1 MPNGIIYIARN
12 NNNPPNHYKIGKSD
26 RADPAQRMR
35 ELTSDTTNYQGEFF
49 SEGYI
54 LVSEV
59 DECERLVHET
69 LSYARIND
77 RREFFDINLNEA
89 IKIIRQTL
97 RDNIMQDFFGDE
109 INEIEDIQL
118 QSGDRDK
125 YKNQNYIL
133 NFIEPSEI
141 QLLNFKEI
149 CKFADVHGWSWN
161 LSCHG
166 GLCLWHF
173 RHALYVLL
181 NKAKFIEKFSEDA
194 LYVPEVDQTMYSRK
208 DIPSNKAILL
218 QKLLLQINLRE
229 YLREIRFPDNLGYLG
244 VAMHMIGEDIEKKDK
259 KLTKFFIPEFIK
271 LYPNSTQSIRELED
285 IYNNGKVL
293 DPWKLEIFERLIKSN
308 NLRRVEN

>member
-1 MPNGIIYIARN
+1 MPMGIIYIARN
-12 NNNPPNHYKIGKSD
+12 NNNPTNHYKIGKSD

-35 ELTSDTTNYQGEFF
+35 ELNSDTTNYQGEFF

-59 DECERLVHET
+59 DECERLIHET

-77 RREFFDINLNEA
+77 RREFFDINLDEA

-97 RDNIMQDFFGDE
+97 KDNIIQDFFRDQ
-109 INEIEDIQL
+109 INEIDDIEL

-125 YKNQNYIL
+125 YKNQNHIL

-141 QLLNFKEI
+141 QLLNFKKI
-149 CKFADVHGWSWN
+149 CKFADVHSWSWN
-161 LSCHG
+161 LGCHG
-166 GLCLWHF
+166 GSCLRQF
-173 RHALYVLL
+173 RHAFYVLL

-194 LYVPEVDQTMYSRK
+194 LYVPIEEQTMYRRQ
-208 DIPSNKAILL
+208 DIPLNKAILL

-229 YLREIRFPDNLGYLG
+229 YLRDIRFPDNLGYLG
-244 VAMHMIGEDIEKKDK
+244 VAMHMIGEDIEKKNK

-271 LYPNSTQSIRELED
+271 LYPNSTQIIRELED
-285 IYNNGKVL
+285 IYYNGKVL
-293 DPWKLEIFERLIKSN
+293 DPWKLEIFERMIASN
-308 NLRRVEN
+308 IPNRI

>member
-12 NNNPPNHYKIGKSD
+12 NSNPSNHYKIGKSD
-26 RADPAQRMR
+26 RADPALRMR
-35 ELTSDTTNYQGEFF
+35 ELTSDTTNYQGEFY
-49 SEGYI
+49 SKGYV

-69 LSYARIND
+69 LNYARINN
-77 RREFFDINLNEA
+77 RREFFDINLDEA

-97 RDNIMQDFFGDE
+97 GDNIIQDFFVDE
-109 INEIEDIQL
+109 INEIDDIEL

-125 YKNQNYIL
+125 YKNQNHIL

-141 QLLNFKEI
+141 KLLNFKEI
-149 CKFADVHGWSWN
+149 CKFADVHRWGWN

-166 GLCLWHF
+166 GFCLWQF
-173 RHALYVLL
+173 RHAFYVLL
-181 NKAKFIEKFSEDA
+181 NKEKFIQKFSEDA
-194 LYVPEVDQTMYSRK
+194 LYVPREEQTMYSRK
-208 DIPSNKAILL
+208 DIPLHKAIQL

-229 YLREIRFPDNLGYLG
+229 YLRDIRFPDSLGYLG

-271 LYPNSTQSIRELED
+271 LYPNSTHIIRELED
-285 IYNNGKVL
+285 IYYNGKVL
-293 DPWKLEIFERLIKSN
+293 DPWKLEIFERMIAYN
-308 NLRRVEN
+308 IPNRI

>member
-77 RREFFDINLNEA
+77 RREFFDINLGEA
-89 IKIIRQTL
+89 IKVIRQTL
-97 RDNIMQDFFGDE
+97 KDNIIQDFFGDE
-109 INEIEDIQL
+109 INETENIDL
-118 QSGDRDK
+118 QSGDRDE
-125 YKNQNYIL
+125 YKNQNHIL
-133 NFIEPSEI
+133 NFIQPSEI
-141 QLLNFKEI
+141 QLLDFKEI

-166 GLCLWHF
+166 GFCLWQF
-173 RHALYVLL
+173 RHAFYVLL
-181 NKAKFIEKFSEDA
+181 NKAKFIQKFSEEA
-194 LYVPEVDQTMYSRK
+194 LYVPRAEETMYRRE
-208 DIPSNKAILL
+208 DIPFNKAILL
-218 QKLLLQINLRE
+218 QNSLLQINLRD
-229 YLREIRFPDNLGYLG
+229 YLRDIRFPNNLGYLG
-244 VAMHMIGEDIEKKDK
+244 VAMHMIGEDIENKNK
-259 KLTKFFIPEFIK
+259 KLTKFLIPEFIK
-271 LYPNSTQSIRELED
+271 LYPNSTEIIRELED
-285 IYNNGKVL
+285 IYYNGKVL
-293 DPWKLEIFERLIKSN
+293 DPWKLGIFEKMIASN
-308 NLRRVEN
+308 KTNRV

>member
-12 NNNPPNHYKIGKSD
+12 NSNPSNHYKIGKSD
-26 RADPAQRMR
+26 RADPALRMR
-35 ELTSDTTNYQGEFF
+35 ELTSDTTNYQGEFY
-49 SEGYI
+49 SKGYV

-69 LSYARIND
+69 LNYARINN
-77 RREFFDINLNEA
+77 RREFFDINLDEA

-97 RDNIMQDFFGDE
+97 RDNIIQDFFVDE
-109 INEIEDIQL
+109 INEIDDIEL

-125 YKNQNYIL
+125 YKNQNHIL

-149 CKFADVHGWSWN
+149 CKFAHVHRWGWN

-166 GLCLWHF
+166 GFCLYQF
-173 RHALYVLL
+173 RHAFYVLL
-181 NKAKFIEKFSEDA
+181 NKEKFIQKFSEDA
-194 LYVPEVDQTMYSRK
+194 LYVPREEQTMYSRK
-208 DIPSNKAILL
+208 DIPLNKAIQL

-229 YLREIRFPDNLGYLG
+229 YLRDIRFPDSLRYLG
-244 VAMHMIGEDIEKKDK
+244 VAMHMIGEDIEKKNK

-271 LYPNSTQSIRELED
+271 LYSNSTQIIRELED
-285 IYNNGKVL
+285 IYYNGKVL
-293 DPWKLEIFERLIKSN
+293 DPWKLEIFERMIGYN
-308 NLRRVEN
+308 IPNRI

>member
-1 MPNGIIYIARN
+1 MPMGIIYIARN
-12 NNNPPNHYKIGKSD
+12 NNNPTNHYKIGKSD

-35 ELTSDTTNYQGEFF
+35 ELNSDTTNYQGEFF

-59 DECERLVHET
+59 DECERLIHET

-77 RREFFDINLNEA
+77 RREFFDINLDEA

-97 RDNIMQDFFGDE
+97 KDNIIQDFFRDQ
-109 INEIEDIQL
+109 INEIDDIEL

-125 YKNQNYIL
+125 YKNQNHIL

-141 QLLNFKEI
+141 QLLNFKKI
-149 CKFADVHGWSWN
+149 CKFADVHSWSWK
-161 LSCHG
+161 LGCHG
-166 GLCLWHF
+166 GSCLCQF
-173 RHALYVLL
+173 RHAFYVLL

-194 LYVPEVDQTMYSRK
+194 LYVPIEEQTMYSRQ
-208 DIPSNKAILL
+208 DIPLNKAILL

-229 YLREIRFPDNLGYLG
+229 YLRDIRFPDNLGYLG
-244 VAMHMIGEDIEKKDK
+244 VAMHMIGEDIEKKNK

-271 LYPNSTQSIRELED
+271 LYSNSTQIIRELED
-285 IYNNGKVL
+285 IYYNGKVL
-293 DPWKLEIFERLIKSN
+293 DPWKLEIFERMIASN
-308 NLRRVEN
+308 IPNRI

>member
-12 NNNPPNHYKIGKSD
+12 NSNPSNHYKIGKSD
-26 RADPAQRMR
+26 RADPALRMR
-35 ELTSDTTNYQGEFF
+35 ELTSDTTNYQGEFY
-49 SEGYI
+49 SKGYV

-69 LSYARIND
+69 LNYARINN
-77 RREFFDINLNEA
+77 RREFFDINLDEA

-97 RDNIMQDFFGDE
+97 RDNIIQDFFVDE
-109 INEIEDIQL
+109 INEIDDIEL

-125 YKNQNYIL
+125 YKNQNHIL

-149 CKFADVHGWSWN
+149 CKFADVHRWGWN

-166 GLCLWHF
+166 GFCLWQF
-173 RHALYVLL
+173 RHAFYVLL
-181 NKAKFIEKFSEDA
+181 NKEKFIQKFSEDA
-194 LYVPEVDQTMYSRK
+194 LYVPREEQTMYSRK
-208 DIPSNKAILL
+208 DIPLNKAIQL

-229 YLREIRFPDNLGYLG
+229 YLRDIRFPDSLGYLG

-271 LYPNSTQSIRELED
+271 LYPNSTHIIRELED
-285 IYNNGKVL
+285 IYYNGKVL
-293 DPWKLEIFERLIKSN
+293 DPWKLEIFERMIAYN
-308 NLRRVEN
+308 IPNRI

>member
-1 MPNGIIYIARN
+1 MPMGIIYIARN
-12 NNNPPNHYKIGKSD
+12 NNNPTNHYKIGKSD

-35 ELTSDTTNYQGEFF
+35 ELNSDTTNYQGEFF
-49 SEGYI
+49 SKGYI

-59 DECERLVHET
+59 DECERLIHET

-77 RREFFDINLNEA
+77 RREFFDINLDEA

-97 RDNIMQDFFGDE
+97 KDNIIQDFFGDQ
-109 INEIEDIQL
+109 INEIDDIEL

-125 YKNQNYIL
+125 YKNQNHIL

-149 CKFADVHGWSWN
+149 CKFAGVHRWSWN

-166 GLCLWHF
+166 GSCLWQF
-173 RHALYVLL
+173 RHAFYVLL

-194 LYVPEVDQTMYSRK
+194 LYVPIQEQTMYSRI
-208 DIPSNKAILL
+208 DIPLNKAILL

-229 YLREIRFPDNLGYLG
+229 YLRDIRFPDNLGYLG
-244 VAMHMIGEDIEKKDK
+244 VAMHMIGEDIEKKNK

-271 LYPNSTQSIRELED
+271 LYSNSTQIIRELED
-285 IYNNGKVL
+285 IYYNGKVL
-293 DPWKLEIFERLIKSN
+293 DPWKLEIFERMIASN
-308 NLRRVEN
+308 LPNRI